1 MRMAELTEKDK
12 KLLNCLFQAL
22 LNKGK
27 AKSIIEVKKAVD
39 EVVTSMNGLMQF
51 DGAMFQ
57 YAKDNGV
64 EKEFQDKIM
73 ESEIN
78 LKNEE
83 NEEIKEIEL
92 KPMENVTITNQKEE
106 ETEIQTYDL
115 SKIPTTKDQLDAKRA
130 EHTEKLII
138 EGDAVIKKVALE
150 IGKDDQQ
157 TQTGKVYRDYLL
169 ALTFEGCNGE
179 GEVIERY
186 GGVTGWL
193 NNGILSEP
201 SFDSSR
207 NTKVAKIFKQFAKA
221 QKINTD
227 EIETGLHLGLLI
239 KFLQSKPKVLLVD
252 GSGSFTNAKGQE
264 IKYKKNDIAK
274 FY

>member
-1 MRMAELTEKDK
+1 
-12 KLLNCLFQAL
+12 
-22 LNKGK
+22 
-27 AKSIIEVKKAVD
+27 
-39 EVVTSMNGLMQF
+39 
-51 DGAMFQ
+51 
-57 YAKDNGV
+57 
-64 EKEFQDKIM
+64 
-73 ESEIN
+73 
-78 LKNEE
+78 
-83 NEEIKEIEL
+83 
-92 KPMENVTITNQKEE
+92 MENVTITNQKEE

-221 QKINTD
+221 KNIKFE
-227 EIETGLHLGLLI
+227 EIDMGLHLGLLI
-239 KFLQSKPKVLLVD
+239 TFLQSKPKVLLID
-252 GSGSFTNAKGQE
+252 GSGSFTNKAGQE